1 MGTPAGPYW
10 HWAIDRAREYGI
22 DMSGGVDRF
31 PYVLYSHRLLHFAEK
46 QGGWRVQHD
55 LQGLIF
61 KAFYSDNIYLGP
73 ENLSRLAGQVGLD
86 ADAALLYLRSD
97 KDEAEVKRQGLSW
110 SGIGGVPYF
119 HIDGL
124 PAGSGCQKPSA
135 YTSLIIAAAQKAVK
149 TQ

>member
-1 MGTPAGPYW
+1 
-10 HWAIDRAREYGI
+10 
-22 DMSGGVDRF
+22 MSGGVDRV

-119 HIDGL
+119 HIDGR

>member
-22 DMSGGVDRF
+22 DMSGDVDRF
-31 PYVLYSHRLLHFAEK
+31 PYVLHSHRMLHYAEK
-46 QGGWRVQHD
+46 TGGWRVQHD

-73 ENLSRLAGQVGLD
+73 ENLARLAGQVGLD
-86 ADAALLYLRSD
+86 EAAALAYLKSD
-97 KDEAEVKRQGLSW
+97 KDEAEVKREGLSW

-119 HIDGL
+119 FIDGAQ
-124 PAGSGCQKPSA
+124 AGSGCQKPSA
-135 YTSLIIAAAQKAVK
+135 YASLIIAAAKK
-149 TQ
+149 TRTEQ